1 MDNDFKK
8 MLEEQVR
15 HSLII
20 EAIEESLLEY
30 NLKEIPVGNSLYS
43 CLEAYTKKNLI
54 KLAEEN
60 GIDAKASWNKDPII
74 DSLYDGIMNT
84 MLERFLLL
92 GDNDT
97 ELLYEFSEGKFDTD
111 KTSLKKID
119 FFLNVYPIA
128 VRMGMIYSF
137 DGINDVAMSIP
148 LEVKASLEHFMSQN
162 AKIKKEYQAKISAL
176 KKIEDSLNAAV
187 HLYGVVNV
195 DRIRALWEIQYPNA
209 EYTLEFDEFFR
220 KMIPL
225 IAIKHNHYYI
235 QYHLTANY
243 RFADPEYAR
252 EFYNHV
258 LGKMADDYYV
268 PTKKEVQYYAQY
280 PFNQHSSTYKKLR
293 RFLSKLTP
301 DIDLLLGFIE
311 GSIQLGEPFHLLM
324 QQIQEL
330 DLIFF
335 DTEEQFFDFA
345 ELHTQLHN
353 NTRLWENGG
362 YTPNE
367 LFGQLTDSSFNL
379 LENLQKPD
387 NIIPLANY
395 RNPADN
401 KGQSQGVK
409 KVGRN
414 DPCPCGSGKKYKKCC
429 WNK

>member
-1 MDNDFKK
+1 MDKDFEK

-20 EAIEESLLEY
+20 EAIEDSLFEY
-30 NLKEIPVGNSLYS
+30 NLKEKPFGNSLYS

-74 DSLYDGIMNT
+74 NSLHDGIMDT
-84 MLERFLLL
+84 MIERFLLL
-92 GDNDT
+92 GENDT
-97 ELLYEFSEGKFDTD
+97 KLFYQFSEGKFNTD

-128 VRMGMIYSF
+128 VRMGMIYSY

-148 LEVKASLEHFMSQN
+148 LEVKASLEHFMSQTS
-162 AKIKKEYQAKISAL
+162 KIKKEYQTKISAL
-176 KKIEDSLNAAV
+176 KEIEDSLNAAV
-187 HLYGVVNV
+187 RLYGVVNV
-195 DRIRALWEIQYPNA
+195 DRIRALWEIQYPNT
-209 EYTLEFDEFFR
+209 EYTPEFDEFFR
-220 KMIPL
+220 TMIPL
-225 IAIKHNHYYI
+225 IAIRHNHYCI
-235 QYHLTANY
+235 QYQLIANY
-243 RFADPEYAR
+243 KFADAEYVR

-258 LGKMADDYYV
+258 LGKMGDDYYV
-268 PTKKEVQYYAQY
+268 PTKKEIQYYAQY

-293 RFLSKLTP
+293 RFVSKLTP
-301 DIDLLLGFIE
+301 DIDLLLQFIE
-311 GSIQLGEPFHLLM
+311 ANIQLGEPFHLLM
-324 QQIQEL
+324 QEIQEL
-330 DLIFF
+330 NLIFF
-335 DTEEQFFDFA
+335 DTEEQLFEFA

-367 LFGQLTDSSFNL
+367 LFGQWTDESFNL
-379 LENLQKPD
+379 PDNPQNPD

-401 KGQSQGVK
+401 KGESQGVK

-414 DPCPCGSGKKYKKCC
+414 DPCPCGSGKKYKNCC